1 MFTRINVYQ
10 FRDEFTLANRKDNF
24 SYEGLGILF
33 EYLEQVEEDTGEPIE
48 LDVIALCCDY
58 NEETWS
64 DVARNYSIDLNDA
77 DPESEDYMEQCKQ
90 IILDY
95 LNENTAVCGYD
106 DDIVVYACF

>member
-10 FRDEFTLANRKDNF
+10 FRDEFTLANRKDQF

-33 EYLEQVEEDTGEPIE
+33 EYLEQVEDDTGEHIE

-58 NEETWS
+58 NEDTFE
-64 DVARNYSIDLNDA
+64 DVAKNYNIDISACEDAEEIRQTVLDHLND
-77 DPESEDYMEQCKQ
+77 ETM
-90 IILDY
+90 
-95 LNENTAVCGYD
+95 VCGHD

>member
-10 FRDEFTLANRKDNF
+10 FRDEFTLVNRKDQF

-33 EYLEQVEEDTGEPIE
+33 DYLEQVEDDTGEPIE

-58 NEETWS
+58 TEDTFEDAAKNFNIDISECADAEEIRQT
-64 DVARNYSIDLNDA
+64 V
-77 DPESEDYMEQCKQ
+77 
-90 IILDY
+90 LDY
-95 LNENTAVCGYD
+95 LNDETMVCGHD

>member
-10 FRDEFTLANRKDNF
+10 FRDEFTLANRKDQF

-33 EYLEQVEEDTGEPIE
+33 DYLEQVEDDTGEPIE

-58 NEETWS
+58 TEDTFE
-64 DVARNYSIDLNDA
+64 DVAKNFNIDISECADA
-77 DPESEDYMEQCKQ
+77 EEIRQTV
-90 IILDY
+90 LDY
-95 LNENTAVCGYD
+95 LNDHTAVCGYD

>member
-10 FRDEFTLANRKDNF
+10 FRDEFTLANRKDQF

-33 EYLEQVEEDTGEPIE
+33 EYLEQVEDETGEPIE

-58 NEETWS
+58 NEDKWL
-64 DVARNYSIDLNDA
+64 DVAKNYSIDVSHCEDDDELRETVLDDLND
-77 DPESEDYMEQCKQ
+77 
-90 IILDY
+90 
-95 LNENTAVCGYD
+95 NTAVCGYD

>member
-10 FRDEFTLANRKDNF
+10 FRDEFTLANRKDQF

-33 EYLEQVEEDTGEPIE
+33 DYLEQVEDDTGEPIE

-58 NEETWS
+58 TEDKWL
-64 DVARNYSIDLNDA
+64 DVAKNYSIDV
-77 DPESEDYMEQCKQ
+77 SHCEDDEELRETV
-90 IILDY
+90 LDY
-95 LNENTAVCGYD
+95 LNDNTAVCGYD